1 MRQPTDST
9 YRRAVRQ
16 LQTFLYTASQV
27 DPRIPSV
34 NPDGIYGK
42 TTAEAVAAFQR
53 LEALPDD
60 GRVDFATWQ
69 ALLAA
74 YRRALPH
81 LTEPTRI
88 APFAEEKK
96 DALLRCGDRS
106 DTVRILRLMLSQL
119 GTRYLPFAEV
129 GEGEDFDETVED
141 AILRFQRIH
150 NLPVTGAVDLL
161 TWNRLAQAYNENTIR
176 ER

>member
-1 MRQPTDST
+1 MRQPNDST

-60 GRVDFATWQ
+60 RRVDFATWQ
-69 ALLAA
+69 KMREVFAVYRADGEDAA
-74 YRRALPH
+74 GLY
-81 LTEPTRI
+81 
-88 APFAEEKK
+88 PFTDAHGAVRPGEKSS
-96 DALLRCGDRS
+96 LVLILQIMLES
-106 DTVRILRLMLSQL
+106 VRI
-119 GTRYLPFAEV
+119 FF
-129 GEGEDFDETVED
+129 GERGEIPLNGVYDKATED
-141 AILRFQRIH
+141 AIRAFQRA
-150 NLPVTGAVDLL
+150 NLLDVTGVTDKK
-161 TWNRLAQAYNENTIR
+161 TWNRLAEAYNFAER
-176 ER
+176 ERQ